1 MTGSRTDGEA
11 AAVKGLLALL
21 LAGALVPI
29 WIAPLPPLQD
39 LPNHLLKVDIL
50 RRWMNGEPE
59 VREIYALNLKLL
71 ANYTCYAVLLLLA
84 PFFGLVT
91 AARILLSIIVVG
103 LPLSA
108 CALLRRVNPGNTL
121 LALAVPALNFNLFL
135 MMGNLNFCLA
145 LAILL
150 IALRIFVTDEGRAGR
165 WHLGFA
171 AAATALY
178 FTHGF
183 VFLILCAMTVALLAL
198 EPRPGRAWRLLG
210 LLPGIASLASVV
222 LGTLHAGG
230 EAAGALRPVF
240 APFEPGGLRTALVWL
255 VNPHGWGPDTP
266 FALAW
271 VAAIAACTLATV
283 AAWLAEWRRGDGLLS
298 LARRNPWLPIAL
310 ALGIAGLIAPTQLRE
325 WYHLRARFSALT
337 ALTLLAAIRL
347 PRTRGLRTC
356 VIVVFVVSAL
366 AIEARNASEFRTR
379 GAQVQEYVGG
389 IGAIEKRASIV
400 PVENL
405 EEGPKYRD
413 NLHSWAWYVIENG
426 GWSPYL
432 HVQPSYNPLV
442 YRVAPWQP
450 GEGQPLGTEE
460 SIRRMA
466 ACYDYLLLW
475 NPKPGDA
482 AALDPFFTEVR
493 STPHMR
499 IWRSRAGVRRST
511 PASDPA
517 CARAT
522 GS

>member
-1 MTGSRTDGEA
+1 MDEGRADGEA
-11 AAVKGLLALL
+11 PAVRALLALL
-21 LAGALVPI
+21 LVGALVPI
-29 WIAPLPPLQD
+29 WIAPVPPLQD

-50 RRWMNGEPE
+50 RRWMRGEPE

-84 PFFGLVT
+84 PFFSLIN
-91 AARILLSIIVVG
+91 AARILLSLIVVG

-108 CALLRRVNPGNTL
+108 YAFLKRVNPQNTL

-145 LAILL
+145 LALL
-150 IALRIFVTDEGRAGR
+150 LLALRIFVAEGGRAGR
-165 WHLGFA
+165 SHLGFA
-171 AAATALY
+171 VAATVLY

-183 VFLILCAMTVALLAL
+183 VFLILCGGVVALLAL
-198 EPRPGRAWRLLG
+198 DFRPERGPRALG
-210 LLPGIASLASVV
+210 LVPGILSLATVV
-222 LGTLHAGG
+222 LGTLHSGG

-240 APFEPGGLRTALVWL
+240 APFEPGGLRTAHVWL

-271 VAAIAACTLATV
+271 IVVIAACALGTLV
-283 AAWLAEWRRGDGLLS
+283 ASLRGLRSGTALRGLL
-298 LARRNPWLPIAL
+298 RQNPWLAIAL
-310 ALGIAGLIAPTQLRE
+310 ALGAAGLLAPMQLQE

-347 PRTRGLRTC
+347 PRGRGLRAC
-356 VIVVFVVSAL
+356 VIVVCVVSAL
-366 AIEARNASEFRTR
+366 AIEARNTREFRLR
-379 GAQVQEYVGG
+379 GAQVQEYLSGV
-389 IGAIEKRASIV
+389 GAIEERASIIS
-400 PVENL
+400 VENL

-413 NLHSWAWYVIENG
+413 NLHSWAYYVIEKG

-442 YRVAPWQP
+442 YRVAPWHP
-450 GEGQPLGTEE
+450 EEGQPLGTEE

-475 NPKPGDA
+475 NPKPEDA
-482 AALDPFFTEVR
+482 VALQPYFSVVQ
-493 STPHMR
+493 STSHLR
-499 IWRSRAGVRRST
+499 VWRSRAGVRRNR
-511 PASDPA
+511 PATEPA
-517 CARAT
+517 CARQPE
-522 GS
+522 S